1 MLDVECRENKQSTKG
16 QLRNALRKEKKL
28 SEICEEFLF

>member
-1 MLDVECRENKQSTKG
+1 MLDVECRENNHSAKD